1 MDKNTQKH
9 VIYKCTKGNSAK
21 INIDQDIGKTKF
33 NALLI

>member
-1 MDKNTQKH
+1 MVKNTKKH